1 MNLTKVISTRYDSL
15 NRRIV
20 KFLRFGRS
28 DVQEC
33 QQAAPFGIDSN
44 PVKDMIAV
52 YSPTAEDGK
61 NVIIGYLNPNQL
73 AEVGETRLFS
83 TDSDGNLQFY
93 VHLKNDGTS
102 EIGGDT
108 DNMVRYSELESA
120 FNQLRDDLNDLIS
133 AYNSHIHTTTATIG
147 ASTTPGVIAP
157 TTSTGTPS
165 TADVSGAKIDEIK
178 TI

>member
-1 MNLTKVISTRYDSL
+1 MNLTKVISTRIQSA
-15 NRRIV
+15 RRLV
-20 KFLRFGRS
+20 KFLRYGRS

-33 QQAAPFGIDSN
+33 AESVPFGIDSN

-52 YSPTAEDGK
+52 YAPTGEDGK
-61 NVIIGYLNPNQL
+61 NVIIGYINKQQL
-73 AEVGETRLFS
+73 ADVGETRLFS
-83 TDSDGNLQFY
+83 TDSDGELKFFI
-93 VHLKNDGTS
+93 HLKNDGTCDV
-102 EIGGDT
+102 GGDT

-120 FNQLRDDLNDLIS
+120 FNQLRSDLNDLIT
-133 AYNSHIHTTTATIG
+133 AYNAHIHVTTATIG

-165 TADVSGAKIDEIK
+165 SADISGAKIDEIK